1 MANAE
6 TDRAQDAPGPRPM
19 RVFWAGL
26 GWLLMLFS
34 PFIGAI
40 PGPGFIVVFP
50 IGLALVLKNSLFA
63 KRQYAKYAKR
73 YPQYG
78 LWLNYAMRRKRYRQ
92 APPRPD
98 MWADLMHAFR
108 RDDLDGTRD

>member
-1 MANAE
+1 MTNAE
-6 TDRAQDAPGPRPM
+6 IHRPKNALGPRSM

-63 KRQYAKYAKR
+63 KRQYAKYAKQ

-78 LWLNYAMRRKRYRQ
+78 RWLNYAMRRKRYRK

-98 MWADLMHAFR
+98 LWADIMYVFR
-108 RDDLDGTRD
+108 RDDTGGMRD